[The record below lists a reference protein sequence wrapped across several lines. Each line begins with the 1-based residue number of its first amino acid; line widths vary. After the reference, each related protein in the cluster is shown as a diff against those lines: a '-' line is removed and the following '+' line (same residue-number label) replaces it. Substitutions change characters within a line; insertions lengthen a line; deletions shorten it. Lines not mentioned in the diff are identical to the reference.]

1 MSESFVFN
9 ILVMLTSA
17 IVLGEVFKR
26 IKMPAMVGHLLAGV
40 IIGPTLLNLVRTD
53 DSFMVLIDLCVFF
66 LMFLAGLELHPEEIK
81 KAGKKA
87 IILSLFAFTIPFVST
102 FGLMQLL
109 EQSMVSSLFI
119 ALTLAI
125 TAVPVSAVI
134 LMEFGLLKSKLGT
147 TVMTAGIIND
157 IISLVILA
165 IILQMVVNGDDG
177 INGVNVSE
185 IVFSTAKIAAF
196 VGGIFLLDFLLG
208 KIRHLIPTKISPLFS
223 KLKTKESSFAILIIV
238 TFAISLIAEQ
248 SGLHFVIG
256 TFFAGLIIYRDVIGK
271 ENFETVNDV
280 YSKITFGFFSPVFFA
295 FIGVELYAQSLSP
308 VLPLFLALL
317 GVAIIGKVG
326 GGFIG
331 AKIVGFSTVE
341 SKTIGYLMNSRGM
354 VELVIAIIGL
364 EAGLIDHTMFSII
377 VAVGFITTILAPILS
392 RISLKHSKDKIAQE

>member
-1 MSESFVFN
+1 M
-9 ILVMLTSA
+9 
-17 IVLGEVFKR
+17 
-26 IKMPAMVGHLLAGV
+26 
-40 IIGPTLLNLVRTD
+40 
-53 DSFMVLIDLCVFF
+53 
-66 LMFLAGLELHPEEIK
+66 
-81 KAGKKA
+81 
-87 IILSLFAFTIPFVST
+87 
-102 FGLMQLL
+102 
-109 EQSMVSSLFI
+109 
-119 ALTLAI
+119 
-125 TAVPVSAVI
+125 
-134 LMEFGLLKSKLGT
+134 
-147 TVMTAGIIND
+147 
-157 IISLVILA
+157 
-165 IILQMVVNGDDG
+165 
-177 INGVNVSE
+177 
-185 IVFSTAKIAAF
+185 
-196 VGGIFLLDFLLG
+196 
-208 KIRHLIPTKISPLFS
+208 
-223 KLKTKESSFAILIIV
+223 

-392 RISLKHSKDKIAQE
+392 RVSLKHSKDKIAQE